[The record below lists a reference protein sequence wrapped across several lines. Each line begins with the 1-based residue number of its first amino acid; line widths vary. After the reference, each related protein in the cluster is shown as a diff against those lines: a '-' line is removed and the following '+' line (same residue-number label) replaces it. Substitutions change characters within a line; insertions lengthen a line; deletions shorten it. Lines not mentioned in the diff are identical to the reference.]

1 MTHCSRSKTSRR
13 PLPAPSQGSHSH
25 CPGVGLVRSLPVF
38 WGRLGRNL
46 IWKIGLVSW
55 DPSPMRSLEV
65 HRGRRGAIREERVK
79 SGETRTALDGS
90 PVSNERLGRLRVY
103 GAERLAEPDPELLVT
118 YRQVLVE
125 V

>member
-1 MTHCSRSKTSRR
+1 M
-13 PLPAPSQGSHSH
+13 
-25 CPGVGLVRSLPVF
+25 RSLPVP

-46 IWKIGLVSW
+46 IWKIGPVPC

-65 HRGRRGAIREERVK
+65 PRGRRGAIREERVK
-79 SGETRTALDGS
+79 SGETRTSLDGL

-118 YRQVLVE
+118 YRQVLEQV
-125 V
+125 